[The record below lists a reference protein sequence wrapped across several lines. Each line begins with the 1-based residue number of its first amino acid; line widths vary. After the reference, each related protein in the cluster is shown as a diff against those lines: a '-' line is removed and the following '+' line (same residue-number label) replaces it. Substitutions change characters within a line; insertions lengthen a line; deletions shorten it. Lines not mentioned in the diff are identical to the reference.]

1 MVDGQSLLI
10 FLIFPFMWGLIIW
23 ILGDE
28 INDKIKDF
36 FNIFGTTVIFILSIL
51 TFSGVFVNKTS
62 MTFTSCIGLV
72 WDSKLRVD
80 LYSGLLA
87 VLISFLGWLSSIY
100 SVDYMKHYEGR
111 KKSYYPLL
119 LFFIGSMNGAIV
131 SWDFITMFFFWELMS
146 LFAFLLVIFDRS
158 ETSINAGIKYLMMNG
173 AGSLLMLFAI
183 GFLYFSYGNADIE
196 MVSKIVS
203 HSPKAIVII
212 SLLFLIGLGVKAGIV
227 PIHTWLIEAHPA
239 APSPISALLSG
250 VMIKVGVYWI
260 FRIGMMIYSISN
272 FGLYLVCALGAL
284 TILVGSMML
293 LVEND
298 IKRLLAYSSVSQIG
312 YIILGIGT
320 GISVG
325 VYGGLF
331 HLINHA
337 LFKGLLFLCAGAI
350 IYRTGT
356 RKLSDYGGLSRVMPV
371 TFITSTIAALAISGV
386 PPFNGFVS
394 KWMIYQGIIEVA
406 RNAPQKETFVWWMFL
421 AIAVFGSALT
431 FSAYMKIIFST
442 FLSEEVPR
450 LKRLDIKEVG
460 LAMQM
465 PLIVLAILC
474 VIFGIFPNL
483 PLNYFLSLKTGGSI
497 INSVSLVGIWN
508 PTLATMLILIG
519 IVLGGIIYFSTKI
532 KIRREDIFIGGEKID
547 SDKIR
552 FDGTA
557 MYNTIKEMGILKCIY
572 DKALKGRFDAYNY
585 SVELVD
591 WFSEKIYKNVD
602 RLIDNL
608 YDGIAYFVKIS
619 GEWLNLYSIKISWLI
634 FVVLIASFIT
644 GNLEL
649 VRWTSIFVMLFYG
662 LVAIGE
668 NKVNRFIVWSI
679 LSQLGYYIFGL
690 SFEGGKDAVIYYGMF
705 SFISWLIM
713 AISLLYLKGERD
725 EIKEL
730 SKMAEKKPY
739 LSVLFI
745 IGAFGLVGL
754 PPLTGFIGKFKL
766 SSVAMHVNLLYSFI
780 LILSALITTGY
791 ILKVIKVVLEDE
803 ISKD

>member
-173 AGSLLMLFAI
+173 AGSLLMLFAV
-183 GFLYFSYGNADIE
+183 GFLYFSYGSADIE
-196 MVSKIVS
+196 MVSKLVS
-203 HSPKAIVII
+203 HSSKAIVII

-260 FRIGMMIYSISN
+260 FRVFILMFGFGDIWNFIFCILGSITIMVGVMMA
-272 FGLYLVCALGAL
+272 LVQK
-284 TILVGSMML
+284 
-293 LVEND
+293 D
-298 IKRLLAYSSVSQIG
+298 IKRLLAYHSISQIG
-312 YIILGIGT
+312 YMILGIGT
-320 GISVG
+320 GVSAG
-325 VYGGLF
+325 VVGGLF
-331 HLINHA
+331 HLLNHA
-337 LFKGLLFLCAGAI
+337 LFKGLLFLCAGTI
-350 IYRTGT
+350 IYRMKT
-356 RKLSDYGGLSRVMPV
+356 RNLNEYGGLLKAMPI
-371 TFITSTIAALAISGV
+371 TFITCLVAALSISGV

-394 KWMIYQGIIEVA
+394 KWMIYQGIIEA
-406 RNAPQKETFVWWMFL
+406 GNGLGFGMKWGWWIFL
-421 AIAVFGSALT
+421 TAAVFGSALT
-431 FSAYMKIIFST
+431 LASFIKVIFST
-442 FLSEEVPR
+442 FFGERPQSPNNN
-450 LKRLDIKEVG
+450 IKEIG
-460 LAMQM
+460 PYMYI
-465 PLIVLAILC
+465 PLIMLAALC
-474 VIFGIFPNL
+474 VIFGVFPQI
-483 PLNYFLSLKTGGSI
+483 PLRYFFKMNI
-497 INSVSLVGIWN
+497 ASVLTPITLNGVWN
-508 PTLATMLILIG
+508 PTLAT
-519 IVLGGIIYFSTKI
+519 VLVLAGIILGVIVYLLSALRVRT
-532 KIRREDIFIGGEKID
+532 EDIFIGGEKID

-557 MYNTIKEMGILKCIY
+557 MYNTIKEIRVLKCIY
-572 DKALKGRFDAYNY
+572 DKALKGRFDIYNY
-585 SVELVD
+585 SVGLVD

-608 YDGIAYFVKIS
+608 YDGLAYFVKIS
-619 GEWLNLYSIKISWLI
+619 GEWLNVYSIKISWLI
-634 FVVLIASFIT
+634 FIILIASFIT

-649 VRWTSIFVMLFYG
+649 IRWTSIFIMLFYG

-668 NKVNRFIVWSI
+668 NKVSRFVIWSI
-679 LSQLGYYIFGL
+679 LSQFGYYIFGL

-725 EIKEL
+725 EIRRTFKDGR
-730 SKMAEKKPY
+730 EKAIFECFVY
-739 LSVLFI
+739 NRCVWTSW
-745 IGAFGLVGL
+745 
-754 PPLTGFIGKFKL
+754 T
-766 SSVAMHVNLLYSFI
+766 SSLNRFYWKI
-780 LILSALITTGY
+780 
-791 ILKVIKVVLEDE
+791 
-803 ISKD
+803 